1 MPFVGLTGNFGM
13 GKSTVLRLFKTLGAY
28 TIDADELVRDI
39 FKKPDPI
46 NRIAALMGKEVIT
59 KKHVLNKN
67 RLASIIFNDP
77 EKRKTLE
84 GIIHPEVLKA
94 AMNIKSTILLRDPHA
109 IILFEVPLLFEA
121 GYEKIFDRV
130 IVVYCNKKTAITRL
144 IRKGFSKEEA
154 IKRMQAQMPISRKK
168 AKADFLIDN
177 NLSMSNTKLQV
188 KRIFKELRQL

>member
-39 FKKPDPI
+39 LKKPDPI

-67 RLASIIFNDP
+67 RLASMIFNDP

-84 GIIHPEVLKA
+84 RIIHPEVLKA